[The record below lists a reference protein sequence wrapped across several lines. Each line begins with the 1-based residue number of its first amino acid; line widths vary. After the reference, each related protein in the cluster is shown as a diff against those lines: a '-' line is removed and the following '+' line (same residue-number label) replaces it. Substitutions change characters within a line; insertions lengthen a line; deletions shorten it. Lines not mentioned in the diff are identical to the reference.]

1 MVMEGKGNKAH
12 KELRNED
19 AIDEIERNDLSSG
32 HTSGSEYVPSIESF
46 DTDAVHLAPDSTC
59 EVQTPKTANKSIN
72 EDSRGYYRL
81 SENTIQLAKISKLLL
96 AIEQGASSYKGKS
109 LDEIDLNLD
118 DTEPLFSMDSRSA
131 PESQECSSD
140 EENDLCGPAD
150 NGNDADADSEAELG
164 LSVPKK
170 QRRNHATSPVPDND
184 SDSGQIALF
193 KLGLWN

>member
-1 MVMEGKGNKAH
+1 MNEEHEAGQKAKNFIQLLDSNWNTYVSKHTRTNFEQNKWNKADV
-12 KELRNED
+12 LPLTED
-19 AIDEIERNDLSSG
+19 
-32 HTSGSEYVPSIESF
+32 V
-46 DTDAVHLAPDSTC
+46 V
-59 EVQTPKTANKSIN
+59 
-72 EDSRGYYRL
+72 RGYYRL
-81 SENTIQLAKISKLLL
+81 YENTIQLAKISKLLL

-184 SDSGQIALF
+184 SDSDKSLKMLSKVTF
-193 KLGLWN
+193 